1 MKYCKVNDSGLDELG
16 QEISLDRRECR
27 LYGALRVTART
38 LNLIKPEIK
47 SLIFTESSL
56 CTLTLGDQ

>member
-1 MKYCKVNDSGLDELG
+1 MKYYKVSEFGLDELR
-16 QEISLDRRECR
+16 QEMSLDRRECR
-27 LYGALRVTART
+27 LCGALWFTART

-56 CTLTLGDQ
+56 CNLILGDQ